1 MSKTIII
8 SNRLPLQ
15 LQIDNN
21 TIKATPSVG
30 GLATGMKSVHRDSN
44 GVWIG
49 WTGLTEEETP
59 EEAKLDLKFEE
70 DDTPLTDEQV
80 AAKTKGK

>member
-1 MSKTIII
+1 MAEVIRYGAGGVPYKG
-8 SNRLPLQ
+8 
-15 LQIDNN
+15 D
-21 TIKATPSVG
+21 VG
-30 GLATGMKSVHRDSN
+30 PVSTEVVAEA
-44 GVWIG
+44 
-49 WTGLTEEETP
+49 EEETP

>member
-1 MSKTIII
+1 MAEVIRYGAGGVPYKG
-8 SNRLPLQ
+8 
-15 LQIDNN
+15 D
-21 TIKATPSVG
+21 VG
-30 GLATGMKSVHRDSN
+30 PVSTEVVAE
-44 GVWIG
+44 
-49 WTGLTEEETP
+49 TEEKTP